1 MAIRRAKMKAQVIE
15 KLTQAAPA
23 GETFIACIH
32 AETGPSPW
40 LNAIFDEIPGVGL
53 VVALTRK
60 FYFLTLTNT
69 SVVVNNANR
78 WTNRPGDIVAVFP
91 REAFPVS
98 RIKRVKVWNSMYV
111 EFTPGAKPTRLNV
124 HGYWRNEL
132 DQFIAVFPQ
141 SALAD
146 AAIPAQATAP
156 AVDPSKTV

>member
-156 AVDPSKTV
+156 AGDPTKTV